1 MNVVAKAAQQAI
13 TLLNALKADFKIIL
27 PTGEEYGNLEVV
39 RPKERTRVQHNKRGS
54 LFAIYEPIINSM
66 QVGDVKVVAIPEGVA
81 PEHIRGAISGYASHH
96 WGAGSAKTCVNDN
109 AVEILRVL

>member
-13 TLLNALKADFKIIL
+13 ALLTALKADFKIIL

-39 RPKERTRVQHNKRGS
+39 RPKERTRVQMNKRGS
-54 LFAIYEPIINSM
+54 LSAVYLPIIESM
-66 QVGDVKVVAIPEGVA
+66 KVGDVMTVPV
-81 PEHIRGAISGYASHH
+81 PEHLVAEHVRGAMAAYVSKN
-96 WGAGSAKTCVNDN
+96 WGVGSAKTCINEN